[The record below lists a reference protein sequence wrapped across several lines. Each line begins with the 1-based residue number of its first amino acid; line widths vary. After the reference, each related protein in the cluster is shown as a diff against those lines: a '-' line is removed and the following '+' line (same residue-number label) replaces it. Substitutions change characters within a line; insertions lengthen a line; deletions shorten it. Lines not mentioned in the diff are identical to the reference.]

1 MLECTQGHNWQKLQS
16 QTTKSKFITDNGC
29 ISDSVMIANEFND
42 FFVSIGDKLASKI
55 TSNINPLSFVNNI
68 PNSMV
73 MSEVSPN
80 EVLQIIH
87 SLKNSSPGWDDI
99 PTSMAKQCVNN
110 FIEPLTY
117 LINKSFS
124 SGIFPIELKLLKW
137 SHYTN
142 LGIRALFLIT
152 DQYQF

>member
-1 MLECTQGHNWQKLQS
+1 MNS
-16 QTTKSKFITDNGC
+16 
-29 ISDSVMIANEFND
+29 MI

-55 TSNINPLSFVNNI
+55 TSNVNPLSFVNNI
-68 PNSMV
+68 SNSMV

-80 EVLQIIH
+80 EVLQIIQ

-117 LINKSFS
+117 LTR
-124 SGIFPIELKLLKW
+124 SGP
-137 SHYTN
+137 
-142 LGIRALFLIT
+142 G
-152 DQYQF
+152 